1 MRHTAPKT
9 EIRFMK
15 LRSLLSLA
23 LMLLCGLSL
32 KAQSSDEVYVKVDE
46 NPVVKKT
53 VMPKAPTGQSGLV
66 AVLCV
71 IDENG
76 KVVQAVVTKSTNPA
90 LDASAVDAVQHWDF
104 KPAKKDGKLVKTKVT
119 IPLRFEEQV

>member
-1 MRHTAPKT
+1 
-9 EIRFMK
+9 MK

-23 LMLLCGLSL
+23 IMLLCGLSL
-32 KAQSSDEVYVKVDE
+32 KAQSSDEVYTKVDE

-53 VMPKAPTGQSGLV
+53 VMPKAPTGERGLV

-76 KVVQAVVTKSTNPA
+76 KVVEAIVTKSTNPA
-90 LDASAVDAVQHWDF
+90 LDASAVEAVQHWDF